1 MHILGNPRRACSQAS
16 VGVNRKIKE
25 GLKFSIQGFFGGRKI
40 WQVIFISWF
49 KEGSHVVL
57 QLKQKRKI
65 ARYIVSQIKYAP
77 QSVLVCFQRGFISFR
92 WFLLQRCPF
101 AVFSDLRLGISAW
114 NCFVW
119 LCGRGGGGMRVA
131 WTCQIVRMKRKW
143 NARENMSVWSR
154 KRADNLGDWN
164 SLGGGG

>member
-16 VGVNRKIKE
+16 VGVNRKINE

-101 AVFSDLRLGISAW
+101 AVVNSQTSDSEFQHGIVLFD
-114 NCFVW
+114 FVA
-119 LCGRGGGGMRVA
+119 GGGG
-131 WTCQIVRMKRKW
+131 
-143 NARENMSVWSR
+143 
-154 KRADNLGDWN
+154 GDEGCLDL
-164 SLGGGG
+164 SDSKDEA